1 MSVEH
6 RTVRVE
12 REYPHRPSRVFA
24 AWADPDTKRH
34 WFTLDLRPGDEWW
47 MDFRVGGVERYRSP
61 RVSYDGRYCD
71 IVPEERIILTTE
83 VSLGGRRSSV
93 TVNTARG
100 PGRVPRRTRDGGE
113 PGERDQPTAGRPR
126 GVAGPALTAVGTR
139 HGTGHPEY

>member
-12 REYPHRPSRVFA
+12 REYAHPPSRVFA

-83 VSLGGRRSSV
+83 VSLDGRRSSV
-93 TVNTARG
+93 TVNTAHFEST
-100 PGRVPRRTRDGGE
+100 PG
-113 PGERDQPTAGRPR
+113 
-126 GVAGPALTAVGTR
+126 GTR
-139 HGTGHPEY
+139 LAVVDQAVFLDGLETAESRVSGISRQLDDLGVWLARR